1 MRTAS
6 FRQTPLTERV
16 YFGRPAAEVIAEEME
31 ARRLGRALIVASTTL
46 AGTTPVIGQLI
57 ERLGGR
63 MVEVQTGISQHSPND
78 EILRLADRMRA
89 VEPDVMITIGGGS
102 VVDSAKVARLAVGA
116 SAEDRDGLRS
126 LRSIMGED
134 GVRRSPPCSVAST
147 PMISVATTL
156 SAAEYTDMAGSTDPQ
171 IGMKDIYKHPRLAPE
186 VVVLDPAVAVHTP
199 QKIWAAAGARA
210 VDHAVETVC
219 SHLSDHYSNGPAL
232 HAIRLLRDALPES
245 FADQN
250 DLAARLRCL
259 QAAWLA
265 ADHAAA
271 GIGMGASHG
280 IGYVVGSRHGIAHGH
295 TSAILLPA
303 VLAYNFASNC
313 MEQAMVAEAMG
324 APEGSASTLVSAL
337 FARLGLPARLADV
350 GVKAEHHTEIARI
363 AIETGVVR
371 NNPRAL
377 RSEADVME
385 ILAMAA

>member
-16 YFGRPAAEVIAEEME
+16 YFGLPAAEVIAEEME
-31 ARRLGRALIVASTTL
+31 ARRLERAMIVASTTL
-46 AGTTPVIGQLI
+46 AGTTPVVGQLI
-57 ERLGGR
+57 ERLKER
-63 MVEVQTGISQHSPND
+63 VIEVRTGFSQHSPND

-102 VVDSAKVARLAVGA
+102 VVDCAKVARLAVGA
-116 SAEDRDGLRS
+116 SAKDREGLRS

-134 GVRRSPPCSVAST
+134 GVRRSPPYSVAST
-147 PMISVATTL
+147 PMIAVATTL

-199 QKIWAAAGARA
+199 QKIWIGAGARA

-219 SHLSDHYSNGPAL
+219 SHLGDHYSNGPAL
-232 HAIRLLRDALPES
+232 HAIRLLRDALPDS
-245 FADQN
+245 LADQH
-250 DLAARLRCL
+250 DLDARQRCL

-280 IGYVVGSRHGIAHGH
+280 IGYVVGSRHRVAHGH

-303 VLAYNFASNC
+303 VLAYNFPSNSQ
-313 MEQAMVAEAMG
+313 EQAMVAEAIGTPG
-324 APEGSASTLVSAL
+324 ASASTLVAAL
-337 FARLGLPARLADV
+337 FARLGLPARLGDV
-350 GVKAEHHTEIARI
+350 GVKAEHHAAIART

-371 NNPRAL
+371 NNPRPL
-377 RSEADVME
+377 HSEADVME